1 MNYNLITILGP
12 TAVGK
17 TRLAAEIAFAFNGEI
32 ISADSRQVYRKLNIG
47 TGKDYDDYVVNG
59 VQIPSHLVDVVDLPK
74 EYNLFNFYKSFFQV
88 FTSIK
93 NREKE
98 AILCGGSGL
107 YLSSVIQ
114 NYDLKE
120 IENTDS
126 LEQELKLKSFDEL
139 KEIYFSLVKKPHNKT
154 DLTSKN
160 RLIKAIIIEKSEKII
175 EGKTQIN
182 SFNIGVNP
190 GREIVRRRIK
200 ARLEKRLNEGM
211 IDEIVKL
218 IDDGIAPERLIKLG
232 LEYKFITEYLI
243 GKYSKEEMTE
253 KLYYAICA
261 FAKRQMTW
269 FRKME
274 REGVKIFWLDKP
286 DVNAA
291 IEILKMFYDRK

>member
-17 TRLAAEIAFAFNGEI
+17 TRLAAEIAFAVNGEI

-59 VQIPSHLVDVVDLPK
+59 IQIPFHLVDVVDLP
-74 EYNLFNFYKSFFQV
+74 EEFNLFNFYKSFFQI

-93 NREKE
+93 NRNKE

-120 IENTDS
+120 IENTDL

-139 KEIYFSLVKKPHNKT
+139 KEIYFSLVKKPHNKI

-160 RLIKAIIIEKSEKII
+160 RLIKAIIIEKSQKII
-175 EGKTQIN
+175 EGKILIN

-190 GREIVRRRIK
+190 GREIVRQRIK
-200 ARLEKRLNEGM
+200 TRLEKRLNEGM
-211 IDEIVKL
+211 IEEIINL
-218 IDDGIAPERLIKLG
+218 IDDGIEPERLIKLG

-243 GKYSKEEMTE
+243 GKCSKEEMTE
-253 KLYYAICA
+253 KLYFAICA

-286 DVNAA
+286 EVKAA
-291 IEILKMFYDRK
+291 IEILKNYYDRK

>member
-17 TRLAAEIAFAFNGEI
+17 TKLAAEIAFAVNGEI
-32 ISADSRQVYRKLNIG
+32 ISADSRQVYKKLNIG

-59 VQIPSHLVDVVDLPK
+59 IQIPFHLVDVVDLP
-74 EYNLFNFYKSFFQV
+74 EEFNLFNFYKSFFQI
-88 FTSIK
+88 FTSIR
-93 NREKE
+93 NSNKE

-120 IENTDS
+120 IGNTES

-139 KEIYFSLVKKPHNKT
+139 KEIYFALVKNPHNKT
-154 DLTSKN
+154 DLTSKS
-160 RLIKAIIIEKSEKII
+160 RLIKAIIIEKSQKII
-175 EGKTQIN
+175 EGKIQIN

-190 GREIVRRRIK
+190 GREIVRQRIK
-200 ARLEKRLNEGM
+200 TRLEKRLKEGM
-211 IDEIVKL
+211 IDEIVNL
-218 IDDGIAPERLIKLG
+218 IDDGIEPERLIKLG

-286 DVNAA
+286 DVKAA
-291 IEILKMFYDRK
+291 IEILKNYYDRK

>member
-1 MNYNLITILGP
+1 MKYNLIAILGP

-17 TRLAAEIAFAFNGEI
+17 TRLAAEIAFAVNGEI

-47 TGKDYDDYVVNG
+47 TGKDYDDYVVKG
-59 VQIPSHLVDVVDLPK
+59 FQIPFHLVDVVDLP
-74 EYNLFNFYKSFFQV
+74 EEFNLFNFYKSFFQTFASV
-88 FTSIK
+88 K
-93 NREKE
+93 NRNKE

-120 IENTDS
+120 IENTDL

-139 KEIYFSLVKKPHNKT
+139 KEIYFSIVRKPHNKT

-160 RLIKAIIIEKSEKII
+160 RIIKAIIIEKSQKII
-175 EGKTQIN
+175 EGKIHIN

-190 GREIVRRRIK
+190 GREIVRQRIK
-200 ARLEKRLNEGM
+200 TRLEKRLKEGM
-211 IDEIVKL
+211 IDEIVNL
-218 IDDGIAPERLIKLG
+218 IDDGIEPERLIKLG

-261 FAKRQMTW
+261 FAKRQITW

-286 DVNAA
+286 DVKAA
-291 IEILKMFYDRK
+291 IEILKNYYDRK